1 MSPLKNFWYMS
12 HKKAII
18 ASDLPV
24 IEVLNERNS
33 VLVKSDDINL
43 WINAIK
49 KLKDLKNRELI
60 GNQALRDFLQ
70 L

>member
-1 MSPLKNFWYMS
+1 MRKVSILRNSDSDTGKFMSPLKIFEYMS

-24 IEVLNERNS
+24 IREVLNERNS

-43 WINAIK
+43 WINV
-49 KLKDLKNRELI
+49 LKS
-60 GNQALRDFLQ
+60 
-70 L
+70 